1 MAGEALSRVPD
12 VQIDG
17 DGVFKYVL
25 VRVRGAGAPAK
36 DVVRGHGWAEYHADL
51 FERTAEELARY
62 GLSCE
67 CLGGGRLSHRP
78 EERKIHVYGYSV
90 GFGRADHAVTTEKLK
105 AEYPDYEITWADE
118 GDCGW
123 QDVGTSAYGWV
134 RGRASLATWGMG
146 PHSDHTVGTDLG
158 WFLVTTSPPAKTA
171 ATAWLRSPE
180 MREAAATCE
189 IRTWYHLSGNCESTQ
204 GGHRQHQLLGSED
217 GRQWGR
223 MGSSAPMAGTEPPA
237 PCHPVC
243 LFHTPHT
250 ELVRPGGPS
259 SSPQS
264 WQGSICS
271 FGYPRMPCTKG
282 TLGLPSGLNQ
292 TEQPV
297 LRLAVALKDEVVGLW
312 QSPERSSAGWHQ
324 LVAYPGRITEQFQ
337 LIFSLTQPS
346 TCGAEVALDDIMFR
360 NCGLSEVEQQVC
372 EAQES
377 RCRRGSCLAQHRFCD
392 GTDDCG
398 DSSDEDVVQCE
409 NFTHCSF
416 DHNLCGWE
424 EVAGSLVWGRN
435 TSLNLGTSYGIPTR
449 DHSNN
454 SRTGFFLHMG
464 SGPTAQAGGTAQ
476 LSSPTFQATNS
487 CSLVL
492 YCHLHGS
499 ATSKLSISYV
509 TNFTKHLMR
518 ERTGDLGSCWVR
530 ERVDFNLTDPFKVLI
545 EGVAGS
551 GGTVAIDDLILSQG
565 CVKEQGEPV
574 VMLPSQAGARPCT
587 ADEMA
592 CDSGDCIAAELACDF
607 ADTCADGSDEKHCGT
622 FLALQ
627 TGEGQMVG
635 PAKARTPPLGPSGP
649 ACTMEMTYHIH
660 SDTQGFLAISVTD
673 HTTGTTQLAW
683 QTQGR
688 GSTTRGRVRVP
699 LGERSRPFQVELLAL
714 VDLQGSESVGVDNV
728 TFEQCYLNMVLPT
741 AAELSCNFETG
752 LCGWYQDLSSDFKW
766 VHSTGQGQG
775 SDHTTG
781 SGYFLS
787 VDPSVPWSHGQRA
800 QLLTSLQEP
809 ATAPRCLS
817 FWYRLA
823 GPQIGTLNL
832 KLWLEGGEEVV
843 LWTHRGT
850 QGSIWHRAWA
860 TLPATGQQRYQVAFE
875 VLHDGFLGDV
885 GLDDITQTVG
895 PCGAELS
902 CTFEVESC
910 GLAASG
916 KGTWQRQSNG
926 TGTTAGPVADHTTG
940 TAAGLPN
947 PGEVPKL
954 GRLLDLV
961 GGKPS
966 PSCSLVLPSRAGQG
980 LQHRGFSPPGHYMV
994 VNTGRVSLPAG
1005 HTAAL
1010 TSQPYQPSVS
1020 AQCLAFWYQLSTGTP
1035 GSLRVFVEQST
1046 VRRKVLSMSTMEG
1059 SNWHRSQITIQPDG
1073 NWQVMFEAVG
1083 AGGDHGYIAL
1093 DDLHVSDGACPEPAS
1108 CDFEQDTCGWSSP
1121 LDPRL
1126 HSLAWGWKSGI
1137 TLAKYPGPEQD
1148 HTLGTR
1154 NGHYMHFDTSVL
1166 GARGTSALLESPPL
1180 PAATDSCLRFW
1191 YHMDIPEHLCEHCK
1205 GREEI
1210 PSLGLIYESGG
1221 LSLPTRGPWTLCFS
1235 SSWAVSMAHSFWVLP
1250 SQQRMAW
1257 LGGLG
1262 GSCGLGAAAS
1272 GELRVTLQGAAG
1284 QRTVW
1289 SVAGHRSRGWQGAV
1303 VPVQSPSEFQVSG
1316 ATLGCRVS
1324 PGVHQRLRPH
1334 LPPQMSFEITTRRW
1348 PMEGTVAL
1356 DDIMYSAGVGCHSSL
1371 ESPVEEKPSG
1381 NFVAEIVLSL
1391 LLALLIVGLVA
1402 AGGWYCLKQRG
1413 APSRTPTAS
1422 NSPQG
1427 FDNIT
1432 FRDVRTG

>member
-1 MAGEALSRVPD
+1 MPGQLNLQKRLAPPDSILGSPGSRETLDPLPVP
-12 VQIDG
+12 
-17 DGVFKYVL
+17 K
-25 VRVRGAGAPAK
+25 GAP
-36 DVVRGHGWAEYHADL
+36 GEL
-51 FERTAEELARY
+51 ERD
-62 GLSCE
+62 
-67 CLGGGRLSHRP
+67 
-78 EERKIHVYGYSV
+78 
-90 GFGRADHAVTTEKLK
+90 FGREFGVTRRAGVAPTARGQVRTVLPSGSVVVNSCSSAAEQLCNFICDCSDCSDENQCGYLRGSAVLGTPFTCDFE
-105 AEYPDYEITWADE
+105 D

-123 QDVGTSAYGWV
+123 QDMGTSTYGWV
-134 RGRASLATWGMG
+134 RGRTSLATWGVG

-158 WFLVTTSPPAKTA
+158 WFLVTVSPPAKTT

-189 IRTWYHLSGNCESTQ
+189 IRTWYHLSGSCESTQ
-204 GGHRQHQLLGSED
+204 G
-217 GRQWGR
+217 
-223 MGSSAPMAGTEPPA
+223 
-237 PCHPVC
+237 
-243 LFHTPHT
+243 
-250 ELVRPGGPS
+250 
-259 SSPQS
+259 
-264 WQGSICS
+264 
-271 FGYPRMPCTKG
+271 
-282 TLGLPSGLNQ
+282 LNQ
-292 TEQPV
+292 TEWPV
-297 LRLAVALKDEVVGLW
+297 LHLAVALKDELVGLW
-312 QSPERSSAGWHQ
+312 QSPEWSSEGWHQ

-337 LIFSLTQPS
+337 LIFSLTQPP

-360 NCGLSEVEQQVC
+360 NCGLPEVEQQVC

-377 RCRRGSCLAQHRFCD
+377 RCHCGSCVAQHRFCD

-398 DSSDEDVVQCE
+398 DSSDEDTAQCK

-416 DHNLCGWE
+416 DHDLCDWE
-424 EVAGSLVWGRN
+424 EVSMPPVWSRN

-454 SRTGFFLHMG
+454 SRAGFFLHVG
-464 SGPTAQAGGTAQ
+464 SGPTAQASGTAQ
-476 LSSPTFQATNS
+476 LRSPTFQATNS

-530 ERVDFNLTDPFKVLI
+530 ERVDFSVTDPFKVLI

-551 GGTVAIDDLILSQG
+551 RGTVAIDDLILSQG
-565 CVKEQGEPV
+565 CVKEQEKPLV
-574 VMLPSQAGARPCT
+574 NLLSQAGASSCA

-607 ADTCADGSDEKHCGT
+607 ADTCADGSDEKQCGTTTFESGAGGWHDVSLGRLRWGLQNVTESDSFLTGT

-627 TGEGQMVG
+627 TGEGQMMG
-635 PAKARTPPLGPSGP
+635 PAKARTPLLGPSGP
-649 ACTMEMTYHIH
+649 ACTMEMSYHIH
-660 SDTQGFLAISVTD
+660 SDPRGFLAINVAD
-673 HTTGTTQLAW
+673 HTTDTTQLAW

-688 GSTTRGRVRVP
+688 GSTTRGHVRVP
-699 LGERSRPFQVELLAL
+699 LGERSHPFQVELLAL
-714 VDLQGSESVGVDNV
+714 VDLQGSASVGVDNV
-728 TFEQCYLNMVLPT
+728 TFDQCYLDTVLPT
-741 AAELSCNFETG
+741 AAELSCNFEMG
-752 LCGWYQDLSSDFKW
+752 MCGWYQDLSSDFKW

-787 VDPSVPWSHGQRA
+787 VDPSVPRSYGQRA
-800 QLLTSLQEP
+800 QLLTSRQEP
-809 ATAPRCLS
+809 ATALRCLS

-832 KLWLEGGEEVV
+832 KLWLEGGEEVL
-843 LWTHRGT
+843 LWTRRGT

-860 TLPATGQQRYQVAFE
+860 TLPTTGQQRYQVVFE

-895 PCGAELS
+895 PCGADLS
-902 CTFEVESC
+902 CTFEADGC

-916 KGTWQRQSNG
+916 KDTWRRQSNG
-926 TGTTAGPVADHTTG
+926 TGTTTGPVADHTTG
-940 TAAGLPN
+940 TAT
-947 PGEVPKL
+947 
-954 GRLLDLV
+954 
-961 GGKPS
+961 
-966 PSCSLVLPSRAGQG
+966 
-980 LQHRGFSPPGHYMV
+980 GHYMV
-994 VNTGRVSLPAG
+994 VNTARVSLPAG
-1005 HTAAL
+1005 HTAVL

-1020 AQCLAFWYQLSTGTP
+1020 TQCLAFWYQLSAGTP
-1035 GSLRVFVEQST
+1035 GSLRVFVEQSR
-1046 VRRKVLSMSTMEG
+1046 VRRKVLSISTMEG
-1059 SNWHRSQITIQPDG
+1059 SNWHHSHVTIQPDG
-1073 NWQVMFEAVG
+1073 NWQVVFEAVG

-1126 HSLAWGWKSGI
+1126 HSFAWGWKSGI

-1154 NGHYMHFDTSVL
+1154 NGHYMHFDTSTL

-1180 PAATDSCLRFW
+1180 PMATDSCLRFW
-1191 YHMDIPEHLCEHCK
+1191 YHMDIPEQ
-1205 GREEI
+1205 
-1210 PSLGLIYESGG
+1210 
-1221 LSLPTRGPWTLCFS
+1221 LS
-1235 SSWAVSMAHSFWVLP
+1235 
-1250 SQQRMAW
+1250 
-1257 LGGLG
+1257 
-1262 GSCGLGAAAS
+1262 S

-1284 QRTVW
+1284 QRTLW

-1303 VPVQSPSEFQVSG
+1303 VPVQSSSEFQI
-1316 ATLGCRVS
+1316 
-1324 PGVHQRLRPH
+1324 
-1334 LPPQMSFEITTRRW
+1334 SFEITTRRW

-1356 DDIMYSAGVGCHSSL
+1356 DDITYSARVGCYSSP
-1371 ESPVEEKPSG
+1371 ESPVEEKPFG
-1381 NFVAEIVLSL
+1381 NFVAEMVLSL
-1391 LLALLIVGLVA
+1391 LLALVVVGLVA

-1413 APSRTPTAS
+1413 VASRTPTES

-1432 FRDVRTG
+1432 FRDDKVIISPRQEDES